1 MAHFGGRYAQFMVAI
16 VGETL
21 FGFDE
26 KAAARIIGI
35 SPRTLRAWRK
45 AGKVGHHLTPGGRI
59 RYTMDQLLDLQRA
72 SRVNVAHDRTLPPSA
87 AQRS

>member
-1 MAHFGGRYAQFMVAI
+1 MAALVA
-16 VGETL
+16 ETL

-26 KAAARIIGI
+26 KAAARILGI

-45 AGKVGHHLTPGGRI
+45 AGKVDHYVTPGGRI
-59 RYTMDQLLDLQRA
+59 RYTMDQLLDLQRGA
-72 SRVNVAHDRTLPPSA
+72 RIAAAHDRTLPHSD